1 MNSSNSII
9 NQYNTKFQEFWYW
22 FAENSNSFHQAIK
35 TRELLE
41 ENFFDKLTPQLN
53 ELCEGIYFLTGMM
66 NEITAELIFTPDG
79 VIKNI
84 AFVEELVNAAPE
96 IPNWKFTALK
106 PETDIE
112 NVGIQMD
119 EFTFSSETVSF
130 YPNEHAEYPDE
141 IDITIVHKNFNEENK
156 EVIING
162 VYIFIDNYLGELNS
176 VTTIDNMTVI
186 GESDATQETI
196 SIDKLKD
203 YLIWR
208 EKEFLEKYEG
218 TRHNTQEDAYNSLQA
233 ELENGMPY
241 IAIVNS
247 TVLQWEN
254 KASHPW
260 ILSVEIDYEGD
271 ESGLPDEFTYDLMND
286 FEDEILQELTD
297 SEGYLNIGRE
307 TAENLREIHFACKE
321 FRKPSQILYNLIS
334 KFEGKLNIDFHI
346 YKDKYWQSFQRFDVN
361 ESN

>member
-1 MNSSNSII
+1 MNS
-9 NQYNTKFQEFWYW
+9 TKYQEFWNW
-22 FAENSNSFHQAIK
+22 FTENSNSFHQAIK
-35 TRELLE
+35 TREGLE
-41 ENFFDKLTPQLN
+41 ENFFEKLTPKLN
-53 ELCEGIYFLTGMM
+53 DLREGIYFLTGMM
-66 NEITAELIFTPDG
+66 NETTAELILTPDG
-79 VIKNI
+79 VVKNI
-84 AFVEELVNAAPE
+84 AFVEELVNNAPQ

-106 PETDIE
+106 PETNIE

-119 EFTFSSETVSF
+119 EFTFSPETISF
-130 YPNEHAEYPDE
+130 YLNEHTEYPDE

-156 EVIING
+156 EIIING

-176 VTTIDNMTVI
+176 VTTIDNITVI
-186 GESDATQETI
+186 GENDAKQELI

-218 TRHNTQEDAYNSLQA
+218 TRHNTEEDAYNSLQA
-233 ELENGMPY
+233 ELENGAPY

-260 ILSVEIDYEGD
+260 ILSIEIDYEGD
-271 ESGLPDEFTYDLMND
+271 ESGLPDEVTYDLMND
-286 FEDEILQELTD
+286 FEDEILQELID

-307 TAENLREIHFACKE
+307 TADNLREIHFACKE
-321 FRKPSQILYNLIS
+321 FRKPSRALYNLIS
-334 KFEGKLNIDFHI
+334 KFEGKLNVDFHI